1 MTVLK
6 GEHVLMIKILA
17 VDDDQQILD
26 LIEIHLVREGYTVLK
41 AENGEQALK
50 IVEKEKPAI
59 AIVDV
64 MMPKMDGF
72 TLTKHLHA
80 DNIPVLLLTAK
91 GEIQDKE
98 IGFKA
103 GADDY
108 LVKPFEPRELIFRI
122 QAILRRYD
130 VQVDDTIEVGDM
142 KIIRPNY
149 EVHIGNNTLYL
160 PLKEFELL
168 SVLASR
174 VGHVFT
180 REVLIE
186 LVWGI
191 DYKGDSQT
199 VNVHVKRLREK
210 MRNIPTTVEIKTVRG
225 VGYKLE
231 VLA

>member
-1 MTVLK
+1 
-6 GEHVLMIKILA
+6 MIKTLV

-26 LIEIHLVREGYTVLK
+26 LIDIHLSREGYTVIK
-41 AENGEQALK
+41 ASDGVEALALA
-50 IVEKEKPAI
+50 EKEKPAI

-72 TLTKHLHA
+72 TLTKHLRA
-80 DNIPVLLLTAK
+80 LDIPVLLLTAK
-91 GEIQDKE
+91 GELQDKE
-98 IGFKA
+98 KGFTA
-103 GADDY
+103 GSDDY
-108 LVKPFEPRELIFRI
+108 VVKPFEPKELIFRI

-130 VQVDDTIEVGDM
+130 VQTDDIIEVGDM

-149 EVHIGNNTLYL
+149 EVHIGNRTLYL

-168 SVLASR
+168 TVLASR

-210 MRNIPTTVEIKTVRG
+210 MRDLPTNVQIKTMRG

-231 VLA
+231 VNE

>member
-1 MTVLK
+1 
-6 GEHVLMIKILA
+6 MIKTLI
-17 VDDDQQILD
+17 VDDDTQILE
-26 LIEIHLVREGYTVLK
+26 LIDIHLSREGYTVLQ
-41 AENGEQALK
+41 AENGVQALE
-50 IVEKEKPAI
+50 IAEEEKPTI

-72 TLTKHLHA
+72 TLTKHLRA
-80 DNIPVLLLTAK
+80 MDIPVLLLTAK
-91 GEIQDKE
+91 GELQDKE
-98 IGFKA
+98 KGFTA
-103 GADDY
+103 GSDDY
-108 LVKPFEPRELIFRI
+108 VVKPFEPKELIFRI

-130 VQVDDTIEVGDM
+130 VQTDDIIEVGDM

-149 EVHIGNNTLYL
+149 EVHIGNRTLYL

-168 SVLASR
+168 TVLASR

-191 DYKGDSQT
+191 DYKGDNQT

-210 MRNIPTTVEIKTVRG
+210 MRDLPTNVQIKTMRG

-231 VLA
+231 VAE

>member
-1 MTVLK
+1 
-6 GEHVLMIKILA
+6 MIKVLA
-17 VDDDQQILD
+17 VDDDQKILD
-26 LIEIHLVREGYTVLK
+26 LIEIHLVREGYIVLK
-41 AENGEQALK
+41 ANEGEEALQV
-50 IVEKEKPAI
+50 IEKEKPSI

-72 TLTKHLHA
+72 TLTKKLHSQ
-80 DNIPVLLLTAK
+80 NIPVLLLTAK
-91 GEIQDKE
+91 GELDDKE

-108 LVKPFEPRELIFRI
+108 VVKPFEVKELIFRI

-149 EVHIGNNTLYL
+149 EVHIGNHTLYL

-210 MRNIPTTVEIKTVRG
+210 MRGIPSNIEIKTVRG

-231 VLA
+231 VTE